1 MEQFLCLNNL
11 VSERKNNLMPI
22 HTYSNWNRRHSD
34 TEEQIEP
41 YRKYFF
47 ICEGANTETFYFK
60 KLIDLRKELNIH
72 PLIDIRLWEKTGED
86 KDISFA
92 KNLTTFAFAQKTKD
106 NGFDPDRDKLIIVF
120 DADIFEEKVHGY
132 EELIRK
138 IEKSDIAAVTNPSFE
153 LFLILHI
160 ENSFEQC
167 ILNQEKQYLTKD
179 DTGSYRHAYTVLHS
193 LTGMNAKKNPQIG
206 QLAENVLYAISQEKK
221 INQDIHNCKGIVTSN
236 IGAIIESIMNEKP
249 EI

>member
-1 MEQFLCLNNL
+1 
-11 VSERKNNLMPI
+11 MPI

-41 YRKYFF
+41 FRKYFF

-86 KDISFA
+86 KDIS
-92 KNLTTFAFAQKTKD
+92 
-106 NGFDPDRDKLIIVF
+106 
-120 DADIFEEKVHGY
+120 KVHGY
-132 EELIRK
+132 EELIQK